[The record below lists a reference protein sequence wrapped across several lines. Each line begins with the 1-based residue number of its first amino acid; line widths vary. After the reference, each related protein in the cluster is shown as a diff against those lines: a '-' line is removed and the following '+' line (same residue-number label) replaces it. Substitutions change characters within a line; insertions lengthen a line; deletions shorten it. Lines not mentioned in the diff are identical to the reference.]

1 MLAVAANLYPI
12 RRLIPPQVGSFAR
25 SSPYPDFLNN
35 IKKVTTLKTT
45 KSKLLVGAIL
55 ALVTATAFAQ
65 SWPTRSIRLISP
77 FAPGG
82 GTDITARAIAP
93 KLSATLG
100 QQVVVDNR
108 GGAGGMVGVELG
120 AKAPADGYTI
130 VIGTIGNIA
139 VAPSLF
145 SKMPYDPQKDL
156 APIGQAAN
164 ALNVLVVHPSVPAKT
179 VKELIAVAKKEGEKM
194 NYGSSGAGATD
205 HLAGEVFNTMAG
217 VKMVHIPYK
226 GGAPAM
232 LELVGGQVHV
242 VFSTMSTAI
251 GSIQGGKVRALA
263 MTGNQRFERMPELPT
278 ISEAGLK
285 GFEVNNWYGLYAPA
299 GTPKE
304 IIARLNAETV
314 KALAMQDVKT
324 RLLDAGI
331 IATPSSPEALATYSQ
346 AETKKWAKVVKD
358 AQIKVD

>member
-1 MLAVAANLYPI
+1 MKLQALAIA
-12 RRLIPPQVGSFAR
+12 
-25 SSPYPDFLNN
+25 
-35 IKKVTTLKTT
+35 
-45 KSKLLVGAIL
+45 LLVL
-55 ALVTATAFAQ
+55 MATAASAQ

-82 GTDITARAIAP
+82 GADITARAIAP
-93 KLSATLG
+93 KLSTALG
-100 QQVVVDNR
+100 QQVIVDNR
-108 GGAGGMVGVELG
+108 GGAGGMVGVDLG
-120 AKAPADGYTI
+120 AKAPPDGYTI
-130 VIGTIGNIA
+130 VLATIGNIA
-139 VAPSLF
+139 VAPSLY

-156 APIGQAAN
+156 SPIGQAAN
-164 ALNVLVVHPSVPAKT
+164 ALNVLVVHPSLPAKN
-179 VKELIAVAKKEGEKM
+179 VKELIAVAKQNPGQL
-194 NYGSSGAGATD
+194 NYGSSGPGATD
-205 HLAGEVFNTMAG
+205 HLAGEVFNTLAG

-232 LELVGGQVHV
+232 LELIGGQVQL
-242 VFSTMSTAI
+242 VFSTISTAI

-263 MTGNQRFERMPELPT
+263 MTGNQRFERMPDLPT
-278 ISEAGLK
+278 IAEAGLK

-314 KALAMQDVKT
+314 KGLAMPDVKT

-331 IATPSSPEALATYSQ
+331 IATSNSPEALAAYAL

-358 AQIKVD
+358 ANIKVD